1 MNDKRTALPGG
12 KKLVFTNREGGKTA
26 YTIKK
31 ELARGGSSIVYDA
44 VYVNNS
50 GADKKVRIKEC
61 YPYRLNIIRDNNGF
75 LHAKG
80 AEESKFEEFKDKFKR
95 AFDASNRLFNI
106 DVLTN
111 SVSNAIDIYD
121 ASNTV
126 YIVSSYIQGDTV
138 SEIGDIPLQKAVSI
152 VKGAAR
158 AVSAIHKAGWLY
170 LDIKPENVFVLGNT
184 TEQIQLFDFDS
195 LFPICENGAEDMS
208 EYKISYTKGFAALEL
223 QMGELHKLGRHT
235 DVFGIGALLFYM
247 LFGRTPKAAERSAG
261 AVYDYGSFAYAGIN
275 YRDSLYFLLTEFFHH
290 TLPDY
295 YADRYKDME
304 TVVEKLSCLEKAADI
319 TVPYIYSAYK
329 PDKKLIFGREGEL
342 ARMEAWRRDK
352 DSRCLIVSGMG
363 GIGKS
368 SLVRSYVW
376 QNRERL
382 GTILYLDFKNS
393 IRQTI
398 TDDWQ
403 LSVNLTV
410 RQGEES
416 IDDYFLRKMKALR
429 LIAADEEALLII
441 DNFIGELDEDVKML
455 AELGWKIILITR
467 NECAAAPYDILKVGE
482 IGDKK
487 HIYEMFEHYL
497 GRCLDGRELE
507 YADIIIEKTGGHTLA
522 LELTARQLA
531 RSFLPLEEAAALAQK
546 HGFSKI
552 SAEKVRFSKDYK
564 EYYAAVENIIG
575 ALFETADMNDLKRSV
590 LKALALFG
598 TAGADVRGFARM
610 SGIKS
615 LDCVNEL
622 MEMGWISGDRGA
634 GILSVHPIVAQVVQ
648 SWTADGIN
656 TAAFNA
662 MESVCGK
669 IHALAGAEEFSTR
682 AKYLGYSENMI
693 KAAQRDKALYCSP
706 EYGRLLYE
714 TIIAMPLDRE
724 DFIEEWG
731 SRLVND
737 ASISGVGTREL
748 MEAYDMLLTVYET
761 KGNLRRAKG
770 ELVRIRS
777 LAEKCRD
784 GYITGQYYYMLSCFY
799 DEALGGA
806 YAAANGR
813 EEQYL
818 QWLVKSLDRAVRY
831 LKKSRTEDRT
841 RLIQCLLSKAS
852 VLMRSRAGSKAQ
864 IERLLKGAAKLIGI
878 HDEKDLYTYPP
889 EMLLNHI
896 EKSRCDEYSGQRRRN
911 GSGYKVSHELIKDY
925 YMVCAWYATLVLED
939 CGKTD
944 RCVGLAY
951 REMGG
956 MHERADVCAAGKA
969 GTVTLSDIRLAHKN
983 LNIYDIDEIN
993 SIIIPYADML
1003 CTLNEYGK
1011 SARVLGRGIEICDRH
1026 PQVVTY
1032 MRKRLD
1038 LTGYLLDVYYEAGE
1052 LDKCRE
1058 MVRDIERMNEEY
1070 REFGIKKAVP
1080 NDIVEELFG
1089 E

>member
-1 MNDKRTALPGG
+1 MNDKRTALSGG
-12 KKLVFTNREGGKTA
+12 ERLIFTNRAGGKTA
-26 YTIKK
+26 YTIKR

-44 VYVNNS
+44 VYTNNS

-61 YPYRLNIIRDNNGF
+61 YPYRLNIIREKNGC

-80 AEESKFEEFKDKFKR
+80 AEEREFEEFKDKFKS
-95 AFDASNRLFNI
+95 AFDVSNRLFDI
-106 DVLTN
+106 DALTN
-111 SVSNAIDIYD
+111 SVSNAIDIYE
-121 ASNTV
+121 ALNTV
-126 YIVSSYIQGDTV
+126 YIVSSYIQGDTM
-138 SEIGDIPLQKAVSI
+138 SEIGDISLQKAISI

-158 AVSAIHKAGWLY
+158 AVSAVHKAGWLY
-170 LDIKPENVFVLGNT
+170 LDIKPDNIFVLGNT
-184 TEQIQLFDFDS
+184 AEQIQLFDFDS
-195 LFPICENGAEDMS
+195 LFPICENGAEDVS
-208 EYKISYTKGFAALEL
+208 EYKISYTKDFAALEL
-223 QMGELHKLGRHT
+223 QMGELHKLGRYT

-247 LFGRTPKAAERSAG
+247 LFGRTPKAVERSAE

-295 YADRYKDME
+295 YADRYSDME
-304 TVVEKLSCLEKAADI
+304 TVVDKLSCLEKAADI
-319 TVPYIYSAYK
+319 TTPYIYSTYK

-342 ARMEAWRRDK
+342 ACIEAWWRDK

-376 QNRERL
+376 QNREKL
-382 GTILYLDFKNS
+382 GTILYLDFKNN

-403 LSVNLTV
+403 LCVNLTA

-416 IDDYFLRKMKALR
+416 IDDYFLRKVKALR

-441 DNFIGELDEDVKML
+441 DNFSGEFDRDVEML

-467 NECAAAPYDILKVGE
+467 NECAAAPYDIVKVGE

-487 HIYEMFEHYL
+487 YIYEMFAHYL
-497 GRCLDGRELE
+497 GRHLDGKERE

-531 RSFLPLEEAAALAQK
+531 RSFLPLKEAAALAQR

-552 SAEKVRFSKDYK
+552 GAEKVRFSKDYK
-564 EYYAAVENIIG
+564 EYYAAIENIIG
-575 ALFETADMNDLKRSV
+575 ALFETADMNDLKRSI

-598 TAGADVRGFARM
+598 TAGTDARSFAQM

-622 MEMGWISGDRGA
+622 MDMGWISGDRGA
-634 GILSVHPIVAQVVQ
+634 GILSVHPIVAQVVH

-656 TAAFNA
+656 AAAFNV
-662 MESVCGK
+662 MESVREK
-669 IHALAGAEEFSTR
+669 IHALAGAEEFSMR
-682 AKYLGYSENMI
+682 AKYLGYSENML
-693 KAAQRDKALYCSP
+693 KAAQRENTLYCSRA
-706 EYGRLLYE
+706 YGKLLYE
-714 TIIAMPLDRE
+714 TIITMPLDRE

-737 ASISGVGTREL
+737 ASISGVEPREL
-748 MEAYDMLLTVYET
+748 MEAYDMLLAVYET

-770 ELVRIRS
+770 ELVRVKS
-777 LAEKCRD
+777 LAEKCCD
-784 GYITGQYYYMLSCFY
+784 DYIRGQYYYLLSCFY
-799 DEALGGA
+799 DEVLGGA
-806 YAAANGR
+806 YGVTDGK

-818 QWLVKSLDRAVRY
+818 RRLMKSLDKAISY
-831 LKKSRTEDRT
+831 LKKSKYEDRT

-852 VLMRSRAGSKAQ
+852 MLMRSETGSKAQ
-864 IERLLKGAAKLIGI
+864 IERLLKKAAKLIAI
-878 HDEKDLYTYPP
+878 HDEK
-889 EMLLNHI
+889 NF
-896 EKSRCDEYSGQRRRN
+896 KCSRFKAG
-911 GSGYKVSHELIKDY
+911 HELAKDY
-925 YMVCAWYATLVLED
+925 YMVCAWYAAMILKNCE
-939 CGKTD
+939 KTD

-951 REMGG
+951 REISATHKDTDACDVGKVVSAAVSDTRLE
-956 MHERADVCAAGKA
+956 HE
-969 GTVTLSDIRLAHKN
+969 N
-983 LNIYDIDEIN
+983 LRIYDIDEIN

-1003 CTLNEYGK
+1003 CALQKYEK
-1011 SARVLGRGIEICDRH
+1011 SARVLERGIAICDRH

-1038 LTGYLLDVYYEAGE
+1038 LTGYLFDVYYEAGKP
-1052 LDKCRE
+1052 DKCRE
-1058 MVRDIERMNEEY
+1058 MVRNIERMNEEY
-1070 REFGIKKAVP
+1070 REFV
-1080 NDIVEELFG
+1080 
-1089 E
+1089 